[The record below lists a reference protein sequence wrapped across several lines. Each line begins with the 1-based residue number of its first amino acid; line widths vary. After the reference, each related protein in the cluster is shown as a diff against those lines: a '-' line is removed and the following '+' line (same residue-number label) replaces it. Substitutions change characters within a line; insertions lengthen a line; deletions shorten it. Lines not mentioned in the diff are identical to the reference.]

1 MIYASGMRT
10 ADPALHER
18 RRLQILDAAR
28 VCFLE
33 RGFHQSSMADIARA
47 SGCSMGLL
55 YRYFP
60 AKEQIVLSFA
70 ERDTAQAHA
79 AIAEFAASS
88 EPRETLQV
96 LLDSWVAQALDPEYG
111 RLACE
116 VMAEAGRNP
125 QLLIRLQADDAQLRS
140 AIAEALDAQRR
151 SGRLNFAGTADSMTD
166 LLMALFDGLS
176 GRGMLQTQLDR
187 RSLVALLMQLFPV
200 ARSSA
205 P

>member
-1 MIYASGMRT
+1 MRT

-60 AKEQIVLSFA
+60 GKEQIVLSFA

-88 EPRETLQV
+88 EPRETLRE
-96 LLDSWVAQALDPEYG
+96 LLHAWVDEALDPEHG

-125 QLLIRLQADDAQLRS
+125 SLLNRLQADDGQLRS
-140 AIAEALDAQRR
+140 AIAGALHAQRLA
-151 SGRLNFAGTADSMTD
+151 GRLSFLGTAEAMAD

-176 GRGMLQTQLDR
+176 GRGMIQAQLDSQ
-187 RSLVALLMQLFPV
+187 SLVALLMQLFPI
-200 ARSSA
+200 A
-205 P
+205 PSHTP